1 MDTTVIAFG
10 KALGSDLYARIQSVV
25 NLDLELQF
33 EVRVILGRAQERVW
47 AVLRRGTVDR
57 VAVDSVDS
65 PSVFLLPTVE
75 VFTLEEGFPAIAR
88 GDLCGRVFISH
99 HHILLVRILG
109 PERVGSTREPS
120 RREAKSESKA
130 ALDLDHGEG
139 LSKLRAYGLCGKGV
153 HWTGEGG

>member
-1 MDTTVIAFG
+1 M
-10 KALGSDLYARIQSVV
+10 

-33 EVRVILGRAQERVW
+33 EVRVILGRAQEGVW

-75 VFTLEEGFPAIAR
+75 VFTIEEGLPAFAR

-120 RREAKSESKA
+120 RREA
-130 ALDLDHGEG
+130 
-139 LSKLRAYGLCGKGV
+139 
-153 HWTGEGG
+153 